1 MKFALSEERGGV
13 YQYLSVE
20 DVTLYPIVQSMRITP
35 LNTLE
40 VLGVEPKVK
49 EETKR

>member
-1 MKFALSEERGGV
+1 MKFALSEERNGV

-40 VLGVEPKVK
+40 VVGVDGK
-49 EETKR
+49 EKARA